1 LRRESLLDQNATR
14 RVLRRSRRRLVAS
27 PKYLETCGTPARL
40 DELGLHDCLLVSRNS
55 GPDTWCLN
63 GPEGR
68 TEVRVRSRF
77 LASSYTPVRQAA
89 VEGLGIAFL
98 YDLYAKRDIEG
109 GTLVPVLDQYRSD
122 PADYCAVFPGHRHIR
137 RVATI
142 FAEAVQKQLVET
154 YQE

>member
-1 LRRESLLDQNATR
+1 
-14 RVLRRSRRRLVAS
+14 V
-27 PKYLETCGTPARL
+27 GL
-40 DELGLHDCLLVSRNS
+40 DELGQHACLRVSRNC
-55 GPDTWCLN
+55 GPDIWCLN

-68 TEVRVRSRF
+68 AEVRVRSRF
-77 LASSYTPVRQAA
+77 LASSYAPVRQVA
-89 VEGLGIAFL
+89 VEGLGIDFL
-98 YDLYAKRDIEG
+98 CDIYAKRNIEG
-109 GTLVPVLDQYRSD
+109 GSLVPVLDQYRSD